1 MPISAETAIFLDD
14 GGVMNDNT
22 LRGPQWQ
29 RLVGEYLSPRLG
41 GNPHGWAEANKV
53 VAEGEIKRYE
63 EHDWGTGGLDYLA
76 FREQL
81 DRDWIVGMTEMVGVD
96 TPDRDGCLKLA
107 LETRD
112 FVTRRVRSAYPGAVD
127 AIRQLHATGYPL
139 YTASGEDSE
148 VLVGY
153 LEGLGVRDL
162 FRTLYGPDLV
172 NTAKQ
177 VPEYYPRIF
186 EDAGVDPGEAVVVDD
201 SPGVVAWAREAGA
214 TAVLV
219 SAEDE
224 GTGPVIQSLA
234 ALPAFLYSLR
244 V

>member
-1 MPISAETAIFLDD
+1 MGITIFLDD

-22 LRGPQWQ
+22 PRGLQWR

-41 GNPHGWAEANKV
+41 GSLEAWAEANKV
-53 VAEGEIKRYE
+53 VATREVNMYK
-63 EHDWGTGGLDYLA
+63 EHNWETSQLDFLA

-96 TPDRDGCLKLA
+96 TPDGDECLKLA

-127 AIRQLHATGYPL
+127 AIRQLHAKGYPL

-148 VLVGY
+148 VLEGY
-153 LEGLGVRDL
+153 LEGMGVRDL
-162 FRTLYGPDLV
+162 FRTLYGPDIV

-177 VPEYYPRIF
+177 DPEYYSRIF
-186 EDAGVDPGEAVVVDD
+186 EDAEVDPVAAVVVDD
-201 SPGVVAWAREAGA
+201 SPEALEWAREAGA
-214 TAVLV
+214 TPVLV
-219 SAEDE
+219 STEDDGASE
-224 GTGPVIQSLA
+224 VIRSLA
-234 ALPAFLYSLR
+234 ALPAFLSSLG